1 MAGSLQITC
10 LVTPHCLMNVQARR
24 GSAVAHAYG
33 SALGRNVGTP
43 LEGPA
48 SANDLRYRGGK
59 TIASLVYRTLYVGGD
74 TSWNANDVR
83 SIDTTLAAAMTDPG
97 LNGIVQQYFDDPVS
111 ASFAGSEILDGP
123 RPRLVTQSSIER
135 EVRRLHHQGRLAALD
150 LTRTVLAFVL
160 PSGTILGDDHAPCA
174 AWPEQGCGAPFEDDT
189 TSLAGLGGY
198 HGSVRLRAASGP
210 GTVYYA
216 VGVYS
221 EIRGGRENGIP
232 VFVESWK
239 NVVATLYHQLCEVRT
254 DPDVEAVIRGELPLS
269 ALGWVSDQG
278 LECGDFPVSEGG
290 GELRRVFVEL
300 DVDRVA
306 VPVQLQY
313 SNKAHGPERP

>member
-1 MAGSLQITC
+1 
-10 LVTPHCLMNVQARR
+10 MNVQARR

-33 SALGRNVGTP
+33 SALGPNVGAP
-43 LEGPA
+43 LQGPPT
-48 SANDLRYRGGK
+48 ANDLRYRGGK
-59 TIASLVYRTLYVGGD
+59 TIANLVYRTFYVGGD

-83 SIDTTLAAAMTDPG
+83 SIDTTLAVAMTDPG

-111 ASFAGSEILDGP
+111 ASFAGSEILHGP

-135 EVRRLHHQGRLAALD
+135 EIRRLHHQGMLGTFDLERTAL
-150 LTRTVLAFVL
+150 VFVL
-160 PSGTILGDDHAPCA
+160 PSGTILGDEHAPRG
-174 AWPEQGCGAPFEDDT
+174 AWLSEQRCGAPFEDDT

-198 HGSVRLRAASGP
+198 HGSVRVVAENGP
-210 GTVYYA
+210 RTVYYA

-254 DPDVEAVIRGELPLS
+254 DPDIEAVIRGELPHS
-269 ALGWVSDQG
+269 ALGWVSDHG
-278 LECGDFPVSEGG
+278 FECGDFPVFEGG
-290 GELRRVFVEL
+290 GELRRVFVEIDL
-300 DVDRVA
+300 DRVV